1 MRNLLEFRILCGIHI
16 FELFQE
22 LFSIAPLKVVS
33 WNYLAKFVLAG
44 RWGLHFRWDCHLH
57 QHPNPEQSSEYCEI
71 DSRFKPFQEV
81 SSIAPLREVSMNLTR
96 ISHVW
101 QNVRLQQDLNRFP
114 ELSSIAP
121 LKVVSWNYLAKF
133 VSFGREVV
141 FTFTVGLS
149 PASAPK
155 STTIK
160 RSL

>member
-1 MRNLLEFRILCGIHI
+1 MRCIEIRTFPGTFPHRPVAGSFPEPSLRTLLLQGGGVYIRGSSTVKFERCGIYSNSAEDVGSTYLNR
-16 FELFQE
+16 FPEL
-22 LFSIAPLKVVS
+22 
-33 WNYLAKFVLAG
+33 
-44 RWGLHFRWDCHLH
+44 
-57 QHPNPEQSSEYCEI
+57 
-71 DSRFKPFQEV
+71 

-160 RSL
+160 RPL